1 MIRRPPRSTLFPYT
15 TLFRSDL
22 EKRLDAELKGWLAFA
37 KQKLAEVAILTRA
50 LRDGRDSVA
59 AELDGNAR
67 ALAVRRQSR
76 RIHDPAVRQRVRGA
90 TERDMRRA
98 SPYPQRRKKQ
108 LRLPPF
114 PPPTI
119 GSFPQTPR
127 VRAARKK
134 LHEGTDRKSTRLN
147 SSHGY

>member
-15 TLFRSDL
+15 TLFRSALERAGAAQLWVAPSCSLLHVPIDLDL

-59 AELDGNAR
+59 AELDGNTR

-90 TERDMRRA
+90 SERDMRRA
-98 SPYPQRRKKQ
+98 SPHPARREK
-108 LRLPPF
+108 
-114 PPPTI
+114 PPPL
-119 GSFPQTPR
+119 PR
-127 VRAARKK
+127 
-134 LHEGTDRKSTRLN
+134 
-147 SSHGY
+147 